1 MIKLVELTK
10 RYNKIVAVDHINLE
24 VKSGSIMAFLGP
36 NGAGKTTTVRMM
48 AGVLRPTEGRIILS
62 NIDLI
67 KEPSKAKNI
76 IGYIP
81 DRPFLY
87 EKLTG
92 QEFLEF
98 IAGLYKINHVSVR
111 TRIDALLEKFELL
124 EFKNELIE
132 SYSHGMKQRLVICS
146 ALLHDPDILIID
158 EPMVGL
164 DPKGAKMVKD
174 MFRRLAK
181 NGKTI
186 FISTHSLD
194 VAEEISDEIAI
205 IDYGKI
211 IATGTMDELRKKAGI
226 DGDLEDIF
234 LRLTGDEDI
243 LSA

>member
-1 MIKLVELTK
+1 MIKLIDLTK
-10 RYNKIVAVDHINLE
+10 RYNRIVAVDHINLE
-24 VKSGSIMAFLGP
+24 VKSGSIMGFLGP
-36 NGAGKTTTVRMM
+36 NGAGKTTTVKMM
-48 AGVLRPTEGRIILS
+48 AGLLKPTEGRIML
-62 NIDLI
+62 NDIDLI
-67 KEPSKAKNI
+67 KEPSKAKKI
-76 IGYIP
+76 TGYIP

-98 IAGLYKINHVSVR
+98 IAGLYRLDHSSVKA
-111 TRIDALLEKFELL
+111 RIDALLDRFELL
-124 EFKNELIE
+124 EFKDELIE
-132 SYSHGMKQRLVICS
+132 SYSHGMKQRLVMCS

-164 DPKGAKMVKD
+164 DPRAARMVKD

-181 NGKTI
+181 SGKTI
-186 FISTHSLD
+186 FVSTHSLD

-211 IATGTMDELRKKAGI
+211 VATGTMDELRKKAGI
-226 DGDLEDIF
+226 DGSLEDIF

-243 LSA
+243 LPS